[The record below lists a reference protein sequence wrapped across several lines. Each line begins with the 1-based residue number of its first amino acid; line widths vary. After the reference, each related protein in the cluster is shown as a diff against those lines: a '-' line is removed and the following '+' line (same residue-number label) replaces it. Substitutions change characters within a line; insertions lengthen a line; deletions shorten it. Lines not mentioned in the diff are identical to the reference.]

1 MVRGGSGHTRGALAL
16 LCSVTFARSKRLR
29 AAQTF
34 NALALQSKR
43 TTTGFIYS
51 PFCHKSHTA
60 TRERTAACT
69 AASSAASGKPKAFA
83 MAFMFA

>member
-1 MVRGGSGHTRGALAL
+1 MVRVVRGHTLWRFYAALH
-16 LCSVTFARSKRLR
+16 FARSKRLR

-69 AASSAASGKPKAFA
+69 AASSAASGKPKALA